1 MIGMGILGKSGCLC
15 LLRGEEALL
24 FLSDLE
30 QSELRVFVG
39 IAHSTILQ
47 LF

>member
-1 MIGMGILGKSGCLC
+1 MGILGKSGCLC

-30 QSELRVFVG
+30 QSARRVFVRT
-39 IAHSTILQ
+39 AHSTMLQ